1 MLPKVR
7 IAASKIVVNN
17 RPDVTAGSLQNL
29 TTPLSVTQQVADI
42 LAGRRRYTSG
52 SISVGTEI
60 NQQRQEKREE
70 RYCEIQGSQ
79 EGIHSV
85 CVCVCVLLY
94 TSPCARER
102 MRARVPASACV

>member
-1 MLPKVR
+1 MLQKESS
-7 IAASKIVVNN
+7 ADSKLVVNN
-17 RPDVTAGSLQNL
+17 RTDVTAGSLQNL

-52 SISVGTEI
+52 SISVGTEV

-79 EGIHSV
+79 EGIHR
-85 CVCVCVLLY
+85 L
-94 TSPCARER
+94 
-102 MRARVPASACV
+102 SAVEL